1 MSLKLIIPACALVL
15 GAGAV
20 LAPHASQAANA
31 RTPYANIN
39 HANDARND
47 TGDSAVDRLNDMQLD
62 RNYHGPVYYRGQPP
76 VTQSTPVMP
85 PK

>member
-1 MSLKLIIPACALVL
+1 MSLKLIIPGFALVL

-20 LAPHASQAANA
+20 LAPHASEAANA

-39 HANDARND
+39 HANDAGNN
-47 TGDSAVDRLNDMQLD
+47 TGDSEVDRLNDMQLNS
-62 RNYHGPVYYRGQPP
+62 NYHGPVYYRGQTP
-76 VTQSTPVMP
+76 VTQSSPVLP